1 MARKKKKANPSQQFA
16 NKYYTAERPSSYS
29 GMTAFLKGVPP
40 ARRASAK
47 DWLETQDAYAL
58 HRPALR
64 KFKRRKIIANFQD
77 QLQTDLID
85 LVHIAGDNDKNRYL
99 LTVIE
104 VFSKKAYVEIL
115 SKKDTATVATAFEKI
130 LDRLDFKPRVIHSDQ
145 GSEFVGSK
153 FQALLKRRGIK
164 YFSSTDSSI
173 KAAIIERFNRTLMGR
188 LYRYFTKHNSY
199 RYIEIL
205 PNIIK
210 SYNSSV
216 HSATGVAPNKVSHH
230 NKEIIWNRVYNRP
243 PPKESFKS
251 KQLKVGS
258 YVRIAKRFK
267 TFDKGYKS
275 KWSGEIFVINKII
288 PSNPKTYALTDLL
301 NERILGSF
309 YEQEL
314 TPTIYPKS
322 FAIESILD
330 SKKDKLLIKWRDY
343 PPKFNSWEDK
353 KSISNI

>member
-1 MARKKKKANPSQQFA
+1 MARKKKKANPSQQFSH
-16 NKYYTAERPSSYS
+16 KYFTAAQPNSYG
-29 GMTAFLKGVPP
+29 GMTSFLKSLAPTK
-40 ARRASAK
+40 RASAK
-47 DWLETQDAYAL
+47 KWLEAQDAYAL
-58 HRPALR
+58 HRPAVR
-64 KFKRRKIIANFQD
+64 KFRRRKIIADFQN

-85 LVHIAGDNDKNRYL
+85 LVHIAGDNDNNRYL

-115 SKKDTATVATAFEKI
+115 RKKDSATVALAFGKI
-130 LDRLDFKPRVIHSDQ
+130 LDNLNYKPRVIHSDQ
-145 GSEFVGSK
+145 GSEFIGSK
-153 FQALLKRRGIK
+153 FQALLKQRGIK

-173 KAAIIERFNRTLMGR
+173 KASVIERFNRTLMGR

-199 RYIEIL
+199 RYVEIL

-210 SYNSSV
+210 SYNNSV
-216 HSATGVAPNKVSHH
+216 HSATGVAPNRVSYQ

-243 PPKESFKS
+243 LPEESIKS

-258 YVRIAKRFK
+258 YVRITKRFK

-275 KWSGEIFVINKII
+275 QWSGEIFLISKII

-314 TPTIYPKS
+314 SPTTYPKS

-330 SKKDKLLIKWRDY
+330 SKKGKLLIKWRDY
-343 PPKFNSWEDK
+343 PAKFNSWENK